1 MSIFNLLSF
10 VGGLALFLFGM
21 DVMGEAL
28 KNFSG
33 GELQKRLGNMTSST
47 VKGVLLGAGVTAV
60 IQSSSATTVM
70 VVGFVNSGIMTLHQA
85 VGVIMGANIGTTMTS
100 WLLSL
105 VSVSGDSFFMQMLKP
120 SSFSPVLAMIG
131 VILRFASHSDRKKNA
146 GTIMLGF
153 AVLMIGMNTMSGA
166 VEPLSKIPDFINL
179 FTKFS
184 NPVLGVLVGLT
195 LTAII
200 QSSSASVGILQALC
214 TTGAVTYGAAIPII
228 MGQNIGTCVTAL
240 LSAIGASKNAKRAAM
255 IHLYFNIIGTIL
267 FMTVFYSLNAFLSFA
282 FLKNVADP
290 AGIAVI
296 HSTFNIA
303 ATAVLL
309 PFSWVLEKLATAT
322 IRDGHEHAEEE
333 DMDPFLKKLDNR
345 FLNQPSVA
353 ISVSIDA
360 VFKMA
365 DYARE
370 AVETAMSL
378 FDNYDEETAAKVKKL
393 EKTTDRFEDR
403 IGTYILGITPQAL
416 SEKES
421 HQTTIILR
429 SIGDLERIGDH
440 AVNLRDSALEMVTK
454 NQHFSNNGAEDMR
467 VMMNAVR
474 ELLRITG
481 ESLKQLTPDAA
492 ERIEPLEEVV
502 DDLSYELKSRHIIR
516 LRNGIC
522 SVEMGF
528 VLEDMTTNLERIAD
542 HCSNIGVTLAQEDM
556 NVDRRHETKR
566 AIKDQN
572 SFKEEYTKYQH
583 MFPLD
588 EAIN

>member
-1 MSIFNLLSF
+1 MDFFGVLTML
-10 VGGLALFLFGM
+10 GGLALFLYGM
-21 DVMGEAL
+21 ETMGNGLEKL
-28 KNFSG
+28 SG
-33 GELQKRLGNMTSST
+33 GRLERILEKLTSNPI
-47 VKGVLLGAGVTAV
+47 KAVLLGAGVTAV

-70 VVGFVNSGIMTLHQA
+70 VVGFVNSGIMKLTQA
-85 VGVIMGANIGTTMTS
+85 VGIIMGANIGTTVTS

-105 VSVSGDSFFMQMLKP
+105 TGIESGNFFVRLLKP
-120 SSFSPVLAMIG
+120 TSFSPALALIG
-131 VILRFASHSDRKKNA
+131 VCFIMFSKKEKKKDA
-146 GTIMLGF
+146 GTIMIGF
-153 AVLMIGMNTMSGA
+153 AILMTGMETMSGA
-166 VEPLSKIPDFINL
+166 VKPLANVPE
-179 FTKFS
+179 FTGILTMFS
-184 NPVLGVLVGLT
+184 NPVLGMIAGAV

-214 TTGAVTYGAAIPII
+214 ATGAVNFGTALPII

-282 FLKNVADP
+282 FLKNVSDP

-296 HSTFNIA
+296 HSTFNIT

-309 PFSWVLEKLATAT
+309 PFSRVLEKLATAT
-322 IRDGHEHAEEE
+322 IRDGHEHAEE

-365 DYARE
+365 DYAIE

-378 FDNYDEETAAKVKKL
+378 FDNYDEETAARVKKL

-454 NQHFSNNGAEDMR
+454 NQHFSDNGAEDMR

>member
-1 MSIFNLLSF
+1 MSIFNLLAF

-47 VKGVLLGAGVTAV
+47 LKGVLLGAGVTAV

-166 VEPLSKIPDFINL
+166 VEPLSKMPDFINL

-214 TTGAVTYGAAIPII
+214 TTGAVTYGAALPII

-255 IHLYFNIIGTIL
+255 IHLYFNIIGTVL

-296 HSTFNIA
+296 HSAFNIT

-309 PFSWVLEKLATAT
+309 PFSRVLEKLATAT

-333 DMDPFLKKLDNR
+333 DMDPFLKKLD
-345 FLNQPSVA
+345 
-353 ISVSIDA
+353 
-360 VFKMA
+360 
-365 DYARE
+365 
-370 AVETAMSL
+370 
-378 FDNYDEETAAKVKKL
+378 
-393 EKTTDRFEDR
+393 
-403 IGTYILGITPQAL
+403 
-416 SEKES
+416 
-421 HQTTIILR
+421 TIILR

-454 NQHFSNNGAEDMR
+454 NQHFSDNGAEDMR

-588 EAIN
+588 EVYIEVYRF